1 MLFCTSSSLPLYGRP
16 AMILAEYA
24 LPTPGSASSSSAVG
38 QVISS
43 SSAFGAGAIFDSEAF
58 GAGAILLSDLAAG
71 CAVWAIDGVAV
82 MRPRVSAVAR
92 REASVK

>member
-1 MLFCTSSSLPLYGRP
+1 M
-16 AMILAEYA
+16 
-24 LPTPGSASSSSAVG
+24 
-38 QVISS
+38 SS

-82 MRPRVSAVAR
+82 SSAQGERGGEKRSEREMTHRVSLQGR
-92 REASVK
+92 FK